1 MSSHSIRFFS
11 ACIVCVLSNS
21 FIFLLSSVRS
31 LATILHRLSD
41 LSDLP
46 DARLQHHL
54 DESNFYE
61 SMREVYYAAHPEALD
76 PTISESNRS
85 SKKIRNG
92 VAFSPIKR
100 GRKRTSGH
108 GLITP

>member
-1 MSSHSIRFFS
+1 
-11 ACIVCVLSNS
+11 
-21 FIFLLSSVRS
+21 
-31 LATILHRLSD
+31 LAIILHRLSD

-46 DARLQHHL
+46 DARLQYHL

-61 SMREVYYAAHPEALD
+61 SMREVYYATHPEALD
-76 PTISESNRS
+76 ALDPPTSESNRS

-100 GRKRTSGH
+100 SRKRTSGH